1 MREIT
6 RRPRRADL
14 SSMCE
19 AVKVVVGRLNRNG
32 RGGRMLDHAMVA
44 AHVIVT
50 TLIALASAGVKLP
63 LL

>member
-1 MREIT
+1 
-6 RRPRRADL
+6 
-14 SSMCE
+14 MCE

-50 TLIALASAGVKLP
+50 TLIALTSAGVKLP